1 MLGCVDSFVMVMYA
15 TLIVFRREIHVVG
28 IVAGH
33 FLNLILNFVLKRTIQ
48 QPRPSCTNSTVYGST
63 VCGSTVCGSTVYGS
77 TVYGSTVYGSTV
89 CGEVAA

>member
-48 QPRPSCTNSTVYGST
+48 QPRPSCTDSAVCTVYGNT
-63 VCGSTVCGSTVYGS
+63 CTAVPCTAVLCA
-77 TVYGSTVYGSTV
+77 
-89 CGEVAA
+89 GEVAA